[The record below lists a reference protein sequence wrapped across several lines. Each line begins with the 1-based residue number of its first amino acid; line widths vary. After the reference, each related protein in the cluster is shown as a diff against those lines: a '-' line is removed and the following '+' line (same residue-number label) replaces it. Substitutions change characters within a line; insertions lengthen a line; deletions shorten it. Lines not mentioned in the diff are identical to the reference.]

1 VNFGDREVRLRKG
14 HEVLISDALKAT
26 KFDAKQPDDL
36 YAWSNVRSEYEA
48 AASYQTARSVRA
60 NGFIGAGGYGL
71 GGASSPGWYW
81 ASGFD
86 SYAWLPGSG
95 AFFSPFGYGFY
106 APGAVAYAPVVGTP
120 VYGGNW
126 NGGAVNHGPWSG
138 RGTNA
143 SVPVNPNRPP
153 AVGTFAAS
161 PSANQ
166 AARAQAAQSLAAGGF
181 HTAAG
186 APVATFSG
194 SHMPGMSEGGH
205 PGAAAA
211 NGPAR
216 GGPGWSGGEGAVGRG
231 GNSMG
236 RGMSAGGS
244 RPSRQ

>member
-71 GGASSPGWYW
+71 GGPSSPGWYW

-95 AFFSPFGYGFY
+95 AFYSPFGYGFY
-106 APGAVAYAPVVGTP
+106 APGAVAYAPVVVTP
-120 VYGGNW
+120 VCRGGNW
-126 NGGAVNHGPWSG
+126 NGDNGNHGNHGPWNGHWNG

-166 AARAQAAQSLAAGGF
+166 AARAQAAQSFAANGF
-181 HTAAG
+181 HTSGGAPAATFSAPRMTGFSGGGHVGVANASGGSVGGGGRAAAG
-186 APVATFSG
+186 A
-194 SHMPGMSEGGH
+194 
-205 PGAAAA
+205 
-211 NGPAR
+211 
-216 GGPGWSGGEGAVGRG
+216 
-231 GNSMG
+231 
-236 RGMSAGGS
+236 S
-244 RPSRQ
+244 RK